1 MRSSR
6 AFKFGRHD
14 RLVIDGAHYRAV
26 KRHAGRH
33 VLQLVVGY
41 TIEDHYVDV
50 SDTEITGLMAGP
62 NVRMRVDREYW
73 SSSLAMMRLRHD
85 NSNVKGL
92 GKAALQTVEWKLQWV
107 RRFMLR
113 RVDLTREQVKLTE
126 EGLTQ
131 FIAEERDSMDRWFL
145 DTFGERRR
153 PGRIYKDR
161 DRKDFD
167 YPSWSTLYKWL
178 AIWHA
183 EHERDDAFNPKYKNC
198 GNRDQLHPL
207 VSDAVKKALD
217 YYRTPLKLK
226 IKDLQKFIER
236 ELEAVNRDRR
246 DNPLKVSDKA
256 LRRRIGELDP
266 FLVMAGRDGLDRALR
281 AFALSGVGLPV
292 TRPLERIEMD
302 DWEFDLH
309 ALVVKSKAW
318 RAMDPAKRKAVPR
331 VRCTLTVAI
340 DVATR
345 AVVGLNV
352 TTGSPSGATSK
363 TVLRSTCVDQTPLA
377 KYLGCLSDW
386 PMFGRGEY
394 FATDGGPAFREEFQ
408 MAVRRSRAG
417 HTVPDQDPRMR
428 GTVESFF
435 RRFKVF
441 CRNFSGQAFANVV
454 ERGDYQAEKAA
465 SLTVEELYALLIRYV
480 VDVYH
485 HAEHRGLEGSS
496 PYATWRRLA
505 ADGLE
510 PPHSDMELKVAFGYR
525 VNRTMSRE
533 GIRLFD
539 LRYLVSDKNAYGELL
554 KIVGN
559 AKVEIVVDPFDMTS
573 ILLKLPKRAIGDPR
587 MPDGDFMV
595 LRTVDDVAKDQTLGD
610 ILAARE
616 DVREFVEA
624 ERKEGR
630 EIRLKGEAEL
640 FEKGL
645 EAMRRANIPVYGFT
659 QGQLDAML
667 NLKDRKS
674 LAATGKVK
682 HSATPTTVESESYG
696 EIVASET
703 KAPDKGTRKKPRSR
717 SYGGSINTYGE
728 DE

>member
-1 MRSSR
+1 MRTSR

-33 VLQLVVGY
+33 VLQLVIGY

-50 SDTEITGLMAGP
+50 SDTEITSLLAGP
-62 NVRMRVDREYW
+62 NVRMRIDKEYW
-73 SSSLAMMRLRHD
+73 TSSLAMMRLRHD
-85 NSNVKGL
+85 NSNIKGL
-92 GKAALQTVEWKLQWV
+92 GKAALQTIEWKLQWV

-113 RVDLTREQVKLTE
+113 RLDLTREKVKLTE

-153 PGRIYKDR
+153 PGRIYKDVE
-161 DRKDFD
+161 RKEFD
-167 YPSWSTLYKWL
+167 YPSWSALYKWL

-183 EHERDDAFNPKYKNC
+183 KHERDDAFTPKYENC

-207 VSDAVKKALD
+207 VSDAVKKAVD
-217 YYRTPLKLK
+217 FYRTPLKLNVR
-226 IKDLQKFIER
+226 DLQKFIER
-236 ELEAVNRDRR
+236 ELEPVNRDRG

-256 LRRRIGELDP
+256 LRRRIEELDP
-266 FLVMAGRDGLDRALR
+266 FLVKAGRDGLDRALR
-281 AFALSGVGLPV
+281 AFALSGIGIPV

-309 ALVVKSKAW
+309 AVVMKSKTW
-318 RAMDPAKRKAVPR
+318 RAIDPAKRPKVPR
-331 VRCTLTVAI
+331 VRCTVTVAI

-345 AVVGLNV
+345 AIIGLNL
-352 TTGSPSGATSK
+352 TTGAPSGATSK
-363 TVLRSTCVDQTPLA
+363 SALRSTCVDKTPLA

-408 MAVRRSRAG
+408 MAVRRSHIG

-428 GTVESFF
+428 GTIESFF

-485 HAEHRGLEGSS
+485 HSKHRGLGGSS

-510 PPHSDMELKVAFGYR
+510 PPHSDTDLKVAFGYR
-525 VNRTMSRE
+525 VTRTMSRE
-533 GIRLFD
+533 GIRLLD
-539 LRYLVSDKNAYGELL
+539 LRYLASEENAYGELL
-554 KIVGN
+554 KIAGN
-559 AKVEIVVDPFDMTS
+559 AKVEIVIDPFDMTS
-573 ILLKLPKRAIGDPR
+573 ILLKLPKHAIGQKH
-587 MPDGDFMV
+587 MPDGHFMA
-595 LRTVDDVAKDQTLGD
+595 LRTVDDITKDQTLGG
-610 ILAARE
+610 ILAARK
-616 DVREFVEA
+616 DVREYVEA
-624 ERKEGR
+624 ELKEGR
-630 EIRLKGEAEL
+630 AIRLQGEKEL

-659 QGQLDAML
+659 QGQLDALL
-667 NLKDRKS
+667 NITDRKS
-674 LAATGKVK
+674 AAATGKVK
-682 HSATPTTVESESYG
+682 HAAKPTTVDGDSYG
-696 EIVASET
+696 ETVVSES
-703 KAPDKGTRKKPRSR
+703 KAPDTGTRKKTRSQ